1 MIKPFIIF
9 LIILLNSC
17 SHKERN
23 FFESPEQLNDGIQT
37 ATLKDVGIDGSIIKS
52 MHDSITA
59 GAYPNIH
66 SVLILRN
73 NKLVYENYWPGHDE
87 NRGTDFIG
95 NIKHGRDSLH
105 DIRSITKSIVSAAVM
120 IAIDLGKLKDV
131 KQRIFDFFPEFA
143 KYDTGIK
150 RTITVEHLLN
160 MSAGLFWRDDD
171 KFWYAD
177 SLKVKNT
184 SYAIDFILRQPLVDT
199 PGLTFNYSAG
209 CTQLLAAIVEK
220 ATGLNIEMFTAR
232 YLFEPM
238 GITNYEWTKEKNGL
252 ICGWGGLRMRSRDLI
267 KFGMLYHNQ
276 GNWNGKQLISENL
289 VNESLRRHIYTEKP
303 YGYGYQF
310 WKLVDTINGR
320 IVTTVEATG
329 NGGQKIEINKQENL
343 ILVITAGNYDTK
355 NLRKTSFDLYLD
367 FVHPSVIK

>member
-1 MIKPFIIF
+1 MKPLIIF
-9 LIILLNSC
+9 LLILLNSC

-37 ATLKDVGIDGSIIKS
+37 ATLKEVGIDESIIKS

-59 GAYPNIH
+59 GVYPNIH

-87 NRGTDFIG
+87 NRATDFIG
-95 NIKHGRDSLH
+95 TVKQGRDSLH

-143 KYDTGIK
+143 KYDTGMK
-150 RTITVEHLLN
+150 SKITVEHLLN
-160 MSAGLFWRDDD
+160 MSAGLFWREDD

-199 PGLTFNYSAG
+199 PGTTFDYSAG

-220 ATGLNIEMFTAR
+220 VTGLNIEEFTAR

-238 GITNYEWTKEKNGL
+238 GITNYQWTKEKNGL
-252 ICGWGGLRMRSRDLI
+252 ICGWGGLRMRSRDLM
-267 KFGMLYHNQ
+267 KFGLLYHNQ
-276 GNWNGKQLISENL
+276 GNWNRNQLISENL
-289 VNESLRRHIYTEKP
+289 VNESLKKQIYTEAP
-303 YGYGYQF
+303 NGYGYQF
-310 WKLVDTINGR
+310 WKLVDTLNSR
-320 IVTTVEATG
+320 IVSTVEATG

-343 ILVITAGNYDTK
+343 ILVITAGNYFK
-355 NLRKTSFDLYLD
+355 KKLKKTSYDVYLD
-367 FVHPSVIK
+367 FVYPSILK